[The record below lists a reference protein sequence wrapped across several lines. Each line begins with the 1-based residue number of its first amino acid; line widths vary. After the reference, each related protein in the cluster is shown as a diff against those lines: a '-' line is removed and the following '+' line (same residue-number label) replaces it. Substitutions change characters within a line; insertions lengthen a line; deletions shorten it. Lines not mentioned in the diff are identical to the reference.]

1 MSHPVRAIIT
11 ALFLG
16 LVLASQSGCLLLVA
30 AAGTGAGVA
39 YYTGDMDV
47 TLEAPPARVV
57 AATEQAMKDLDLAV
71 IVRESS
77 GMDGKVIGRTARD
90 VKMTVV
96 VKGHT
101 DKLSNVSV
109 RAGMFG
115 DDAMQARLLDR
126 IRQNLKTSPRASDF
140 AALY

>member
-1 MSHPVRAIIT
+1 MLHMIRTILTTV
-11 ALFLG
+11 FLG
-16 LVLASQSGCLLLVA
+16 LLLASQSGCLLLVA

-39 YYTGDMDV
+39 YYTGDLDV
-47 TLEAPPARVV
+47 TLEAPPAKVV
-57 AATEQAMKDLDLAV
+57 AATEKAMQDLDLAV
-71 IVRESS
+71 IARESS

-115 DDAMQARLLDR
+115 DDGMQARLLDR
-126 IRQNLKTSPRASDF
+126 IRQNLKTPARASDF
-140 AALY
+140 AVLL